1 MAKRTVVTIGR
12 EYGSGGRVIARKV
25 AETLGVPF
33 YDKELIAMAAS
44 DTGLAESF
52 IRNAEEQRVSS
63 LLYNLY
69 FSSQSLPLYDQLFIA
84 QSKIIKKVAEEGG
97 CVIVGRC
104 ADYVLHDFPGCLH
117 IFIHAPLEDRMRR
130 AREYG
135 DGMEDQRTLRTHVI
149 KRDKARASYYNH
161 FTMNKWGK
169 AHNYDLTINSR
180 LGLDLVADMIVE
192 VVQRMEGR

>member
-1 MAKRTVVTIGR
+1 MGGRTVVTIGR
-12 EYGSGGRVIARKV
+12 EYGSGGRIIAKKV
-25 AETLGVPF
+25 AEALDVPF
-33 YDKELIAMAAS
+33 YDKELIAMAAN

-52 IRNAEEQRVSS
+52 IRSAEEQKVSG

-84 QSKIIKKVAEEGG
+84 QSKIIKKVAAEGG

-117 IFIHAPLEDRMRR
+117 IFIHAPIEERIRR
-130 AREYG
+130 AHEYG
-135 DGMEDQRTLRTHVI
+135 DAVEDMRTHVI
-149 KRDKARASYYNH
+149 KYDKARASYYNH

-169 AHNYDLTINSR
+169 AHNYDLTVNSA
-180 LGLDLVADMIVE
+180 LGLDLVADMIVG
-192 VVQRMEGR
+192 VAKRMEDK